1 MNPFDIIQTDLFGI
15 HHLEVEHVTNLALHC
30 SRSGRCRQ
38 SSRSRKRKVQ
48 VRVQQWILRIANQ
61 VSVQN
66 SSADSE
72 FQPIHLYREA
82 ISRSKKLSQQF
93 SIFNSAE
100 TGCRIPTSNTNSVL
114 HGLEIPEVFVQI
126 SIEVGEPLFCWLR
139 RVRFN
144 ILLTKLFRQSHFFL
158 FKIQIIRAFL
168 LQIPRFSAIA
178 SLWRPSSCSA
188 LPVRCWMV
196 LVWSLV
202 ADKIN
207 DDV

>member
-1 MNPFDIIQTDLFGI
+1 MQ
-15 HHLEVEHVTNLALHC
+15 AKY
-30 SRSGRCRQ
+30 
-38 SSRSRKRKVQ
+38 RSRIVLQ
-48 VRVQQWILRIANQ
+48 TLNFNQ
-61 VSVQN
+61 SI
-66 SSADSE
+66 ST
-72 FQPIHLYREA
+72 EA

-100 TGCRIPTSNTNSVL
+100 TGCRIPTSNANSVL

-126 SIEVGEPLFCWLR
+126 KQEVGEPLVLLVTSR
-139 RVRFN
+139 
-144 ILLTKLFRQSHFFL
+144 LTKLFRQSHFFL

-202 ADKIN
+202 SDRIN